1 MPHCKHGQ
9 VTGLEGKG
17 LILNSFLVLTVLS
30 PVHPKSILFQ
40 KNTEKSL
47 LERQILVPHP
57 RSPKLENL
65 GWDPENWVL
74 LGSLDDSGSQPLVTP
89 ISVPGQV

>member
-1 MPHCKHGQ
+1 MGQ
-9 VTGLEGKG
+9 VTGLEGEG
-17 LILNSFLVLTVLS
+17 LIPNSFLVSTVLS

-40 KNTEKSL
+40 KDTEKSL
-47 LERQILVPHP
+47 LESQILVPHP
-57 RSPKLENL
+57 WSTKLENL

-74 LGSLDDSGSQPLVTP
+74 LGSLDDCGSQPPITP